1 MNLENPYYYF
11 HQALSPKL
19 CDDIVEHCSKQLEP
33 ALVGIEGD
41 IRQFRKADE
50 NIQDKVLKKM
60 QEKRVS
66 DVAFFDDRWI
76 YKEIQPFVDI
86 ANVKA
91 NWNFDCDWSEHIQFA
106 KYGLNQHYGWH
117 CDSAPTPYKNVP
129 DGMKGKIRKLSVT
142 VCLSDPEDY
151 DGGELEFDLRNSQ
164 DYEHDKSSKT
174 ICSEIKQKG
183 SIVVF
188 PSFLWHRVK
197 PVTKGTRYS
206 LVMWNL
212 GKPWR

>member
-1 MNLENPYYYF
+1 MNLEYYYWYF
-11 HQALSPKL
+11 KSAIPPKI
-19 CDDIVEHCSKQLEP
+19 CDDIIKYGKSQQEQL
-33 ALVGIEGD
+33 ALTGGFEKKIIEGEELTNKEIKD
-41 IRQFRKADE
+41 LSKKRKS
-50 NIQDKVLKKM
+50 NVVWM
-60 QEKRVS
+60 T
-66 DVAFFDDRWI
+66 DRWI

-91 NWNFDCDWSEHIQFA
+91 NWNFDWDWSEHIQFA